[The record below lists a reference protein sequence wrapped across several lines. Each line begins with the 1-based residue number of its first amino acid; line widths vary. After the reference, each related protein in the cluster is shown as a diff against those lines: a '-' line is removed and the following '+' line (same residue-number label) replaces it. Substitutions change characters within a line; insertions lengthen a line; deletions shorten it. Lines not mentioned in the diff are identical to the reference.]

1 MVGVNCQK
9 KGFHSSKKN
18 FKNKLKRLL
27 NSPNMRNSS
36 LVEPSSDFAILKG
49 QISIEKNLNYFS
61 RTSFKKFKRLK
72 SLKKKWL
79 EN

>member
-1 MVGVNCQK
+1 MVGVNYQK

-49 QISIEKNLNYFS
+49 QISIEK
-61 RTSFKKFKRLK
+61 T
-72 SLKKKWL
+72 
-79 EN
+79 